1 MLAKIKSLL
10 YIAIPVL
17 ITQVSI
23 VGMNAVDTIMTGNY
37 NAVHLAGTAIA
48 VGILMPVFTGL
59 NGLLSGITPIIAQ
72 LLGAKK
78 QDQVS
83 EIIMQSFLVATA
95 LAIIVI
101 TSGTLFIDSILD
113 LMHLDLEV
121 RTVAYSYLQAL
132 SFGVLP
138 CFMNWVMRGFI
149 DAQGQ
154 TRLSMILFLFALPI
168 NACLNYILIF
178 GKFGLPALGGVG
190 AGYATS
196 ITYYLLFLA
205 FIFTIKKVDM
215 FNGYDIFSQSIR
227 PNISRCIEIIKVG
240 VPIGLAV
247 FAETSIFGF
256 TTLIMSKFG
265 TVTIAA
271 FQAANT
277 VSALMYMFP
286 MSFSMALTIIVGWNV
301 GAKKY
306 QDAKTYSYL
315 GILVAVCFGIVLT
328 SCIVLFR
335 GQVALLYSNEL
346 FVRNIIEDFLIL
358 VVFFQLGDAV
368 GTPLQGILRGYKD
381 VRYPLVVAVFAYW
394 GIAFPAGYYM
404 DNILNL
410 GSRSYWYGFIVAIAF
425 TAILLTLR
433 LIKKQKEYSLQISTL
448 AAKN

>member
-10 YIAIPVL
+10 YLAIPVL

-23 VGMNAVDTIMTGNY
+23 VGMNTLDTIMTGNY

-59 NGLLSGITPIIAQ
+59 GGVLSGITPILAH

-78 QDQVS
+78 QNQIS
-83 EIIMQSFLVATA
+83 EIIMQSFLVASA
-95 LAIIVI
+95 LAVLVIIL
-101 TSGTLFIDSILD
+101 GTVFIDRILD
-113 LMHLDLEV
+113 LMSLDLEV

-132 SFGVLP
+132 SFGVIP
-138 CFMNWVMRGFI
+138 CFLNWVMRGFI

-154 TRLSMILFLFALPI
+154 TRLTMILFLCALPI

-178 GKFGLPALGGVG
+178 GKFGMPELGGVG

-196 ITYYLLFLA
+196 ITYYLLFIA

-215 FNGYDIFSQSIR
+215 FNDYNIFSQPIR
-227 PNISRCIEIIKVG
+227 PNFSKWLEIVKFGI
-240 VPIGLAV
+240 PIGLAV

-277 VSALMYMFP
+277 VSSLMYMFP

-306 QDAKTYSYL
+306 QDAKVYSYL
-315 GILVAVCFGIVLT
+315 GILVAMCFGIVLS
-328 SCIVLFR
+328 SCITVFR
-335 GQVALLYSNEL
+335 GEIALLYSNEL
-346 FVRNIIEDFLIL
+346 FVRNITESFLVL
-358 VVFFQLGDAV
+358 VVFFQLGDAI

-381 VRYPLVVAVFAYW
+381 VRYPLFVAVFAYW
-394 GIAFPAGYYM
+394 CIAFPAGYYM
-404 DNILNL
+404 DNVLDF

-425 TAILLTLR
+425 TIILLAFR
-433 LIKKQKEYSLQISTL
+433 LVKKQKTYSSMQTS
-448 AAKN
+448 